1 MSKKTVE
8 KIIRRRRTKIMVF
21 GTFDGLHKG
30 HLNFFWQARKL
41 AVDSFLVVSI
51 ARDKNVIK
59 IKGKSPFLTE
69 KKRMILLKKCKLA
82 DKVILSGI
90 KNHIPHIA
98 KENPDIIALGYDQKV
113 YVENLKRDLKN
124 KGILVK
130 IVHLKPFKKG
140 IYKNHLLRAKNKF
153 TFLKK

>member
-59 IKGKSPFLTE
+59 IKGKSPLLLLVMI
-69 KKRMILLKKCKLA
+69 KKFMLKIL
-82 DKVILSGI
+82 
-90 KNHIPHIA
+90 
-98 KENPDIIALGYDQKV
+98 KE
-113 YVENLKRDLKN
+113 
-124 KGILVK
+124 
-130 IVHLKPFKKG
+130 
-140 IYKNHLLRAKNKF
+140 
-153 TFLKK
+153 T